1 MKCPKC
7 GNEMMILCRRD
18 SSGFLNEVYYR
29 CLACNYI
36 PGEEEYALKT
46 KTVQK
51 KPRIQPKLRTG
62 SWRWQTLTATALAA
76 LVLVSVMQIPVPV
89 RVFATETSIDPF
101 KDVLPYVDLINFTMS
116 QFSLNYSE
124 GQITLHISADYARV
138 TATEKTQNVTICN
151 VLLGKVLINYRD
163 ETREINMGFA
173 SLSLAVTIRYQELIA
188 KIEATAYM
196 PLWTA
201 TINHLTGRTL

>member
-7 GNEMMILCRRD
+7 DNEMMILCRRD

-36 PGEEEYALKT
+36 PREEEYTLKA

-51 KPRIQPKLRTG
+51 KLRIQPKLG
-62 SWRWQTLTATALAA
+62 IVNWRWQTLTATVLAA

-101 KDVLPYVDLINFTMS
+101 KDILPYVDLINFTMS

-124 GQITLHISADYARV
+124 SQITLNITADYARV
-138 TATEKTQNVTICN
+138 TSTETTQNVTICN

-163 ETREINMGFA
+163 ETRELNMGFA
-173 SLSLAVTIRYQELIA
+173 SLSLAVTIKYQELIA
-188 KIEATAYM
+188 KIDATVYM

-201 TINHLTGRTL
+201 TINQLAGRTF

>member
-1 MKCPKC
+1 
-7 GNEMMILCRRD
+7 MMILCRRD

-29 CLACNYI
+29 CLACSYI
-36 PGEEEYALKT
+36 PREEEYALKT
-46 KTVQK
+46 KTAQK
-51 KPRIQPKLRTG
+51 KLRIQPKLG
-62 SWRWQTLTATALAA
+62 IVNWRWQTLTATVLAA

-101 KDVLPYVDLINFTMS
+101 KDILPYVDLINFTMS

-124 GQITLHISADYARV
+124 GQITLNITADYARV
-138 TATEKTQNVTICN
+138 TSTETTQNVTICN

-163 ETREINMGFA
+163 ETRELNMGFA
-173 SLSLAVTIRYQELIA
+173 SLSLAVTIKYQELIA
-188 KIEATAYM
+188 KIDATVYM

-201 TINHLTGRTL
+201 TINQLAGRTF

>member
-29 CLACNYI
+29 CLACSYI
-36 PGEEEYALKT
+36 PREEEYALKT
-46 KTVQK
+46 KTAQK
-51 KPRIQPKLRTG
+51 KLRIQPKLG
-62 SWRWQTLTATALAA
+62 IVNWRWQIPTATVLAA

-101 KDVLPYVDLINFTMS
+101 KDILPYVDLINFTMS

-124 GQITLHISADYARV
+124 GQITLNITADYARV
-138 TATEKTQNVTICN
+138 TSTETTQNVTICN

-163 ETREINMGFA
+163 ETRELNMGFA
-173 SLSLAVTIRYQELIA
+173 SLSLAVTIKYQELIA
-188 KIEATAYM
+188 KIDATVYM

-201 TINHLTGRTL
+201 TINQLAGRTF